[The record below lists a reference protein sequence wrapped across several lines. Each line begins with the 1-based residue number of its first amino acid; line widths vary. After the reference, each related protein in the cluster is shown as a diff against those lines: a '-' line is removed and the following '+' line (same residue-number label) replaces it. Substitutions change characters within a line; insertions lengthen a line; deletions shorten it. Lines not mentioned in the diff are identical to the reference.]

1 MAEAG
6 DDEMLLDDNRGAAMP
21 TTPER
26 YRRWFEYEKD
36 SHAKI
41 LAALNA
47 VPEPQRSSE
56 AYERAVSLMAHLVL
70 ARWLWLFRFGVG
82 PRERVPQTAAEFFP
96 RNVSMAE
103 LPGRVAEME
112 AAWESYLARMDEAE
126 VSRVVQYQSLDAGG
140 FRNTVEDVLT
150 QLFGHSWYHRGQIAQ
165 LLRSIGAEP
174 PVTDFI
180 FWSREAI

>member
-1 MAEAG
+1 
-6 DDEMLLDDNRGAAMP
+6 MP
-21 TTPER
+21 TMSER

-41 LAALNA
+41 LAAMSA
-47 VPEPQRSSE
+47 VPEARRGSE
-56 AYERAVSLMAHLVL
+56 GYEKAVSLMAHLVL
-70 ARWLWLFRFGVG
+70 ARWLWLFRLGAG
-82 PRERVPQTAAEFFP
+82 PREKVPTTAEAFFP
-96 RNVSMAE
+96 RDVPMAE

-112 AAWESYLARMDEAE
+112 VAWEGYLDRLDEAE
-126 VSRVVQYQSLDAGG
+126 VCRVVEYQSLDAGG

-165 LLRSIGAEP
+165 ILRSIGAEP

-180 FWSREAI
+180 FWAREAI

>member
-1 MAEAG
+1 MS
-6 DDEMLLDDNRGAAMP
+6 
-21 TTPER
+21 ER

-41 LAALNA
+41 LAAMSA
-47 VPEPQRSSE
+47 VPEARRGSE
-56 AYERAVSLMAHLVL
+56 GYEKAVSLMAHLVL
-70 ARWLWLFRFGVG
+70 ARWLWLFRLGAG
-82 PRERVPQTAAEFFP
+82 PREKVPTTAEAFFP
-96 RNVSMAE
+96 RDVPMAE

-112 AAWESYLARMDEAE
+112 VAWEGYLDRLDEAE
-126 VSRVVQYQSLDAGG
+126 VCRVVEYQSLDAGG

-165 LLRSIGAEP
+165 ILRSIGAEP

-180 FWSREAI
+180 FWAREAI

>member
-1 MAEAG
+1 
-6 DDEMLLDDNRGAAMP
+6 MP
-21 TTPER
+21 TMPER

-47 VPEPQRSSE
+47 VPEPMRSTE
-56 AYERAVSLMAHLVL
+56 GYEKAVSLMAHIVL
-70 ARWLWLFRFGVG
+70 ARWLWLFRLGAG
-82 PRERVPQTAAEFFP
+82 PREQVPQTDAEFFP
-96 RNVSMAE
+96 RNVPVAE
-103 LPGRVAEME
+103 LSGRVAEME
-112 AAWESYLARMDEAE
+112 AAWESYLGRMDEAE
-126 VSRVVQYQSLDAGG
+126 VSRVVEYQSLDAGG

-174 PVTDFI
+174 PATDFI
-180 FWSREAI
+180 FWAREAIDTGL

>member
-1 MAEAG
+1 
-6 DDEMLLDDNRGAAMP
+6 MP
-21 TTPER
+21 TMPER

-41 LAALNA
+41 LAALDA
-47 VPEPQRSSE
+47 APEAQRGSE
-56 AYERAVSLMAHLVL
+56 AYEKAVSLMAHLVL
-70 ARWLWLFRFGVG
+70 ARWLWLFRLGAG
-82 PRERVPQTAAEFFP
+82 PGEQVPKTAAEFFP
-96 RNVSMAE
+96 RNVPAAE
-103 LPGRVAEME
+103 LRARVAAME
-112 AAWESYLARMDEAE
+112 AAWESYLAGMDEAE
-126 VSRVVQYQSLDAGG
+126 VSRVVEYRSLDAGG

>member
-1 MAEAG
+1 MST
-6 DDEMLLDDNRGAAMP
+6 M
-21 TTPER
+21 TER

-47 VPEPQRSSE
+47 VPEAQRGSE
-56 AYERAVSLMAHLVL
+56 AYEKAVSLMAHLLL
-70 ARWLWLFRFGVG
+70 ARWLWLFRLGVG
-82 PRERVPQTAAEFFP
+82 PREQVPQTAEAFFP
-96 RNVSMAE
+96 RDVPVAE
-103 LPGRVAEME
+103 LPARVAAME
-112 AAWESYLARMDEAE
+112 AAWESYLGLMDETE
-126 VSRVVQYQSLDAGG
+126 VSRVVQYKSLDAGG

-180 FWSREAI
+180 FWAREAI